1 MPTDIE
7 RSPWETPAR
16 RAAQLDLNK
25 QGERSVPEDSL
36 TVRREQAIGRIKAHK
51 IHRFRV
57 ILVLYLI
64 VNALLIASWVLCAA
78 IGWSNYF
85 NWSLLIVTIGV
96 WGFLVAIVGN
106 RAYQGTAYT
115 EEQIQREMQKL
126 P

>member
-1 MPTDIE
+1 MPTDIK

-16 RAAQLDLNK
+16 RATQLDLDK
-25 QGERSVPEDSL
+25 QDERSVPEDSL

-57 ILVLYLI
+57 ILVLYFI
-64 VNALLIASWVLCAA
+64 VNTLLIASWVLCAA

-85 NWSLLIVTIGV
+85 NWSLLIVTLVI
-96 WGFLVAIVGN
+96 WGFLVAIVGS
-106 RAYQGTAYT
+106 RAYQGKDYAD
-115 EEQIQREMQKL
+115 EQIQREMQKL